1 MTLKLFADEFFKE
14 SFYFAP
20 CLFHPN
26 LLGVSKYFYSTKIT
40 FEKAKQVSQVVN
52 NGQPWLTAEKQWSTV
67 VQTVIHFHTL
77 YQVNNK

>member
-26 LLGVSKYFYSTKIT
+26 LQGVSKYFYSTKIT

-52 NGQPWLTAEKQWSTV
+52 NGQPWLTAVNSGPPWFKQLF
-67 VQTVIHFHTL
+67 IFTL
-77 YQVNNK
+77 CTK